1 MPPKLFHILEDFKPI
16 SMGRVSKMET
26 KQRSRMQMDKVKDFV
41 KELCRYSGEDEAF
54 EKQFMTA
61 LTADEEIYEELAYYM
76 EHGNFACQA
85 KVQGYTV
92 VDIMIWQMDHFKARL
107 DRDNTGTRQNPDRMV
122 LLAFDTLLKMRTE
135 PEKYAAKMRQ
145 ETGTDYEGKY

>member
-1 MPPKLFHILEDFKPI
+1 MNRINEFVHKLCQYGGEGEEFE
-16 SMGRVSKMET
+16 
-26 KQRSRMQMDKVKDFV
+26 MQF
-41 KELCRYSGEDEAF
+41 LA
-54 EKQFMTA
+54 A
-61 LTADEEIYEELAYYM
+61 LSADEEILTELTYYM
-76 EHGNFACQA
+76 EHGDFACQA

-122 LLAFDTLLKMRTE
+122 LLAFDTLLKMRKA

>member
-1 MPPKLFHILEDFKPI
+1 MDRIKEF
-16 SMGRVSKMET
+16 V
-26 KQRSRMQMDKVKDFV
+26 QR
-41 KELCRYSGEDEAF
+41 LCQYGGEDEEF
-54 EKQFMTA
+54 ETQFLAA
-61 LTADEEIYEELAYYM
+61 LSADEEILAELTFYM
-76 EHGNFACQA
+76 DHGDFACQA

-122 LLAFDTLLKMRTE
+122 LLAFDTLLKMREE
-135 PEKYAAKMRQ
+135 PEKYTAKMRQ

>member
-1 MPPKLFHILEDFKPI
+1 
-16 SMGRVSKMET
+16 
-26 KQRSRMQMDKVKDFV
+26 MDRIKNFV
-41 KELCRYSGEDEAF
+41 AQLCRYGGADEAF
-54 EKQFMTA
+54 EAEFLTA
-61 LTADEEIYEELAYYM
+61 LTGDEEILAELAYYM
-76 EHGNFACQA
+76 EHGDFACKA

-122 LLAFDTLLKMRTE
+122 LLAFDTLLKMRKN
-135 PEKYAAKMRQ
+135 PEEYASKMRQ